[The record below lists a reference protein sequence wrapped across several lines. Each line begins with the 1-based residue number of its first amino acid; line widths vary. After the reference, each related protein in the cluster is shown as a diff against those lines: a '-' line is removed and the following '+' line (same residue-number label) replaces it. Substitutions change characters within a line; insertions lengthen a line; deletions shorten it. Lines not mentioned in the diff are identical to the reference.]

1 MVLASAFALLCPAT
15 QAADGKVLVLV
26 ETSKGNLTLALNADK
41 APKTVANFLRY
52 VDEGGYNGT
61 IFHRIVPGQLIQGGG
76 YDEDLRSKR
85 THDPVDNEADN
96 GLSNRRGTIAMAR
109 YPDPDSATSQWFINL
124 IDNDYLDHSAKDWVG
139 WGYCV
144 FGEVVEGMDVVDA
157 IGRVATK
164 VSAPFE
170 NLPSTAIL
178 ITRMSRITPPAAIVE
193 PEALK
198 P

>member
-1 MVLASAFALLCPAT
+1 
-15 QAADGKVLVLV
+15 
-26 ETSKGNLTLALNADK
+26 
-41 APKTVANFLRY
+41 
-52 VDEGGYNGT
+52 
-61 IFHRIVPGQLIQGGG
+61 
-76 YDEDLRSKR
+76 
-85 THDPVDNEADN
+85 
-96 GLSNRRGTIAMAR
+96 
-109 YPDPDSATSQWFINL
+109 
-124 IDNDYLDHSAKDWVG
+124 
-139 WGYCV
+139 V